1 MKDVPIAR
9 FEDAQGNITLH
20 SLGKS
25 RVLVV
30 LAGRDTGAFGRA
42 PFAAL
47 EERLAG
53 CGALELFFDLRE
65 AESASLEVS
74 ASWGVWLR
82 VNAAR
87 LLHVGLLTRA
97 PAIALSARVVTRFS
111 ELGERAHIY
120 ADAGAFEKA
129 FRSFE
134 N

>member
-1 MKDVPIAR
+1 MKDELVTR
-9 FEDAQGNITLH
+9 FADAHGSLSLH

-30 LAGRDTGAFGRA
+30 LTGRDSGAFGRA

-47 EERLAG
+47 EERLAAG
-53 CGALELFFDLRE
+53 GSLELFFDLRE

-74 ASWGVWLR
+74 ASWAVWLR

-87 LLHVGLLTRA
+87 LSHVGMLTRA

-120 ADAGAFEKA
+120 TDAAAFERA
-129 FRSFE
+129 FRSLT